1 MGMIM
6 SLMGKGG
13 LTQMLH
19 LDAGTLYSRL
29 IGKDIK
35 DFYDFHIAI
44 LDIFNTLNSAL
55 PGKHYDAPS
64 HKEVEACFE
73 TWKNAKDPRTK
84 KKVFIE
90 FMMERVNLSKLDDA
104 MMITG
109 IVTPPA
115 AMAAKRAGEK
125 VPQLKVIK
133 AIPDV
138 LFVPTVTVLALVTVK
153 FSKRLLMG
161 NTAS

>member
-1 MGMIM
+1 
-6 SLMGKGG
+6 
-13 LTQMLH
+13 
-19 LDAGTLYSRL
+19 
-29 IGKDIK
+29 
-35 DFYDFHIAI
+35 
-44 LDIFNTLNSAL
+44 L

-64 HKEVEACFE
+64 HKEVEVSLDCLHIYITLSFPLNLKHYNKQECFE
-73 TWKNAKDPRTK
+73 NWKNAKDPQSK

-90 FMMERVNLSKLDDA
+90 FMMEKVNLSKLDDA

-138 LFVPTVTVLALVTVK
+138 LFVPTATVLALVTVK